1 MEVEEKEDEEGGSFL
16 GALAL
21 NGGDG
26 VVTMSSPSSRGLIR
40 LRGVLITPWIQSSA
54 DSLRSSSRSSEQ
66 LNERPFKEEGVSMSL
81 LPFIDNLLFFLGG
94 RVVPEPLPPGLLLA
108 GNGSTFGGVLCLPE
122 LAVDAATC
130 ATADG
135 GDLMH
140 GNASSGSVFTETLD
154 RLLALLFE
162 LVFSKE
168 WW

>member
-1 MEVEEKEDEEGGSFL
+1 L

-40 LRGVLITPWIQSSA
+40 LKGVLITPVIQQSSA

-66 LNERPFKEEGVSMSL
+66 LNECPFNEEGVSISL
-81 LPFIDNLLFFLGG
+81 LPFIDNFLFFLGG
-94 RVVPEPLPPGLLLA
+94 RGVPEPLPPALLLA
-108 GNGSTFGGVLCLPE
+108 GNGSALGGDLCLPE

-130 ATADG
+130 ATDAG

-140 GNASSGSVFTETLD
+140 GQRIL
-154 RLLALLFE
+154 RLWFY
-162 LVFSKE
+162 
-168 WW
+168 